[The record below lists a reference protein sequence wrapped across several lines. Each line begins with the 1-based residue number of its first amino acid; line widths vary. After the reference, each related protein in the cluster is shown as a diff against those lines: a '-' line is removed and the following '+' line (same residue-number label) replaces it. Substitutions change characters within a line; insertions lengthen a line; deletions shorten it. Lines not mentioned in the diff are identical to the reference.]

1 MKFSINIDCDAV
13 ACHIYYHQNPTKYI
27 FGHIAK
33 KSFSKNWI
41 GGAMVRKWI
50 AVYNMSLFLG

>member
-1 MKFSINIDCDAV
+1 MKFSINIDCDV
-13 ACHIYYHQNPTKYI
+13 VDNHIYYYYQNPTKYI

-50 AVYNMSLFLG
+50 AV

>member
-13 ACHIYYHQNPTKYI
+13 ACHKHYYHQNPTKYI

-33 KSFSKNWI
+33 NTFSKNWI
-41 GGAMVRKWI
+41 VVAMVKKWN
-50 AVYNMSLFLG
+50 AV